1 MAMRARG
8 FDQSL
13 IEKVYF
19 RNSPRVLGQTC
30 RSGIEVRPMYFPVP
44 KR

>member
-30 RSGIEVRPMYFPVP
+30 RSGFEVRPMYFPVP